1 MKRTLFCLL
10 TLAVAA
16 PVQAGQVAARAS
28 TDFFRA
34 NTGGDALDFSAQEVG
49 LSLGLKLKDFD
60 DRLHVRIDY
69 RGREPLG
76 GDVKNTRLRLLYWGE
91 VGYEVLQD
99 TLTVSTGR
107 FVATSAQFLPVD
119 ALRLDI
125 ELGKLHI
132 SGFGGR
138 RGITSSRRNVGFSD
152 FLPAAGAGV
161 RWVDRRLQLSFSGA
175 FAQDQI
181 PLVNQS
187 DAEVLQTLDGVSLL
201 AHGMYRPVDSVFF
214 GGSASFATRAA
225 YVLGPS
231 WANAELDVQGLGI
244 YNANV
249 FAQWRPIKG
258 LRLDYRGH
266 HQKAQIFSGGFADG
280 SVSFVDPNFLDN
292 RVGVAWAPLK
302 MGWVKASARLRLRN
316 DRRET
321 RGTLSVQVDELGI
334 VGPYVEGRIVYDDIE
349 FKDPGPDL
357 DRLLW
362 RAAAGYQR
370 FGVDAKV
377 GLSFLERAAAPVSGT
392 AFDPRNGRQ
401 PIDPTE
407 LSPFVLQAQ
416 QVFFLQAFYSAHQWY
431 GGLDVEKSLNGDGL
445 RILAQLGAVWGTS
458 W

>member
-1 MKRTLFCLL
+1 MKRTLSCLVM
-10 TLAVAA
+10 LAAA
-16 PVQAGQVAARAS
+16 SPVYARQVSGRAG

-34 NTGGDALDFSAQEVG
+34 NTGGAPQDFSLQEVG
-49 LSLGLKLKDFD
+49 VSLGLKLKEFD

-76 GDVKNTRLRLLYWGE
+76 GDVENTQLRLLYWGE

-99 TLTVSTGR
+99 TLTVTAGR
-107 FVATSAQFLPVD
+107 FVAESALFLPVD
-119 ALRLDI
+119 ALRLDL

-138 RGITSSRRNVGFSD
+138 RGMTSSRRNVGFSE

-175 FAQDQI
+175 FARDQI
-181 PLVNQS
+181 PLVNQP
-187 DAEVLQTLDGVSLL
+187 DAETLDGVSLM
-201 AHGMYRPVDSVFF
+201 ANGMYRPIDSVFV
-214 GGSASFATRAA
+214 GASASFATRAA

-231 WANAELDVQGLGI
+231 WSNAELDVQGLGI
-244 YNANV
+244 YNANL
-249 FAQWRPIKG
+249 FAQWRPIKA
-258 LRLDYRGH
+258 LRLDYRAH
-266 HQKAQIFSGGFADG
+266 HQQAQIFSGGFADG
-280 SVSFVDPNFLDN
+280 SVDFVDPNFLDN
-292 RVGVAWAPLK
+292 RVSVAWAPWD
-302 MGWVKASARLRLRN
+302 MGWVRASARLRLRN
-316 DRRET
+316 DRTET
-321 RGTLSVQVDELGI
+321 RGTLSVTVDELGI
-334 VGPYVEGRIVYDDIE
+334 EGPYLQGRMVYDDVE
-349 FKDPGPDL
+349 FDEAGPDL

-370 FGVDAKV
+370 FGIDAKV

-392 AFDPRNGRQ
+392 AFNPRSGAQ